1 MIVSIFN
8 FKPKD
13 HLMEKFSRKQME
25 EPSQDGIISIV
36 KSIFQV
42 SDFTKTEFSLEFKI
56 EDVDFK
62 SKFERLARTLEDMRY
77 VCKLENNEGENYV
90 IAQKFALRKQGK
102 IMKSSWTPRIL
113 FAIVIVFVMFDGY
126 YRTSVANSVIWIG
139 DPLETAAFYTLSVM
153 GILGVHELGHIIA
166 AKAHRLKTTWPYFL
180 PGIPIFGIPT
190 FGAFIQSKGLTINRE
205 ILFDIAIAG
214 PIAGLVITMIVT
226 VYGAYTV
233 PVFDQVIATE
243 LFAEDRLSDRG
254 LGEPLLMTASLALF
268 GKGAWYGQ
276 VILNTPFM
284 FAAWIGFLITFL
296 NLLPAW
302 QLDGGHM
309 ARTLIGTKL
318 HRYATFGSLGILV
331 LLNYWPMAIL
341 ILILSAKNPSATPLD
356 DVSPLSRNR
365 KFAYVGIIGL
375 AILCAPL
382 PSSFWPWILS

>member
-13 HLMEKFSRKQME
+13 HLMEKFSPKEME
-25 EPSQDGIISIV
+25 GPSQDDIISIV

-56 EDVDFK
+56 DDIDFK
-62 SKFERLARTLEDMRY
+62 SKFEGLARRLEDMRY

-90 IAQKFALRKQGK
+90 IVQKFALRKQSK

-113 FAIVIVFVMFDGY
+113 FAIVIAFVMFDGY
-126 YRTSVANSVIWIG
+126 YRTSVANSVVWIG
-139 DPLETAAFYTLSVM
+139 DPLEMAAFYTLSIM
-153 GILGVHELGHIIA
+153 GILGIHELGHIIA

-226 VYGAYTV
+226 IYGAYTV

-243 LFAEDRLSDRG
+243 LFAENRLSDRG

-309 ARTLIGTKL
+309 ARTLMGPKL

-365 KFAYVGIIGL
+365 KFAYIGIIGL